1 MTQVGA
7 GGVKITGWTFTR
19 RFQRQYR
26 KLTARYQRL
35 CDQKLRDLLQDPMP
49 PGLRFE
55 KLTSNRK
62 KKGYRKPDRYTIHLD
77 GNYKLSM
84 EISEGVAILRNVGT
98 HNEIDRGP

>member
-1 MTQVGA
+1 MTVVGA
-7 GGVKITGWTFTR
+7 GGVRIVQWRASR

-26 KLTARYQRL
+26 KLTHRMQQI
-35 CDQKLRDLLQDPMP
+35 CDDKLRGLLCTPMP

-55 KLTSNRK
+55 KL
-62 KKGYRKPDRYTIHLD
+62 KGHQKPDVYTIHLD

-84 EISEGVAILRNVGT
+84 EISDGIAFLRNVGT

>member
-1 MTQVGA
+1 MTRVGA
-7 GGVKITGWTFTR
+7 GGVKITGWTFAN

-26 KLTARYQRL
+26 KLTTQQQRL
-35 CDQKLRDLLQDPMP
+35 CDDKLRDLLQDPMP

-55 KLTSNRK
+55 KL
-62 KKGYRKPDRYTIHLD
+62 KGYRKPDLYTIHLD

-84 EISEGVAILRNVGT
+84 EISEGTAILRHVGT